1 MKVRTEFE
9 KRNILTKKQISVYR
23 EVIEKIIQ
31 LNSLIEKIPID
42 NIDVFLGT
50 PDRNM
55 HNIDNIK

>member
-42 NIDVFLGT
+42 NIYVFLGT